1 MSESQIEFLQGQV
14 ISLTKENHLL
24 KEDILAFHH
33 FLNNRVKELKSYL
46 RDVPNRY
53 LNMELCD
60 ITQALLFVKEDA
72 EYYQMNMNTL
82 QHEIKQLKNQCAE
95 LKQLLLE
102 QKDKYQQQQQNIE
115 TNLTEQYSKALKE
128 LQENLKLASSNCD
141 IYRNS
146 MNLLAQEKTTYEQ
159 QIKSLQNE
167 IQKLKKQHE
176 IEKNELQMMI
186 ARGKSQLSDLEKTY
200 NIRLHKVQQ
209 SNFEEY
215 QTKLKNQAKDINEK
229 DQIRAELEKKISSYE
244 KFNGELQQDYEI
256 ILNQQSELQEIIK
269 KQLTEI
275 QVQSQLNYQL
285 HDNTKQLESTI
296 FDLKQ
301 SIALLKDE
309 MQLTQQELQQKVKDI
324 DLQKEIQN
332 QILFELSTIGTI
344 KICIMKQSSVKSQI
358 LELIKL
364 IKQESQENKAE
375 QKKLNDQVI
384 KLQDNKLQLQEE
396 QAQLIFQNEI
406 FQQKISQLQDQIVGQ
421 QEFEI
426 KYRKLVNE
434 IVYLAQTDP
443 KIIKSLQKHISIDF
457 YKEYTNLNKIT
468 ENDQN
473 RPLFLLANQQESIDI
488 EEDSKPKKG
497 QENKPQQIDRLNT
510 LMDEVKSQKQF
521 ELQESDQNLSFQWKN
536 SIRMTLTPSLYNV
549 KQEDQI
555 QLIEDFRADAQTQ
568 TDRKKYMSKF
578 LPHDNLDEIVEEIK
592 QGYLGYIDTSDIHT
606 QTDLFVENKSTQT
619 AQKKILNI
627 DESKE
632 KKLQINQI
640 QQIKNIDS
648 NLSKQIEAQQT
659 KILSLNKIINDLEL
673 QLKESLFLND
683 KYSEDFE
690 VKSREL
696 QRLKELSKN
705 QLQNQLVDYE
715 NKLESQSNQY
725 KNQIITLQEEIK
737 TLQINSNSK
746 IKKQDE
752 IIKRQE
758 EEIFN
763 YNNFIKD
770 LNCQFEEGN
779 KKIAQQNQKLQ
790 KQEELFKIKTEELT
804 QQINDLQS
812 QFNNRPSRQDDLDMI
827 KQLEKENEDL
837 KEQIQN
843 NFAKI
848 EYANEIVKYLQIEV
862 ENYKKQYNLF
872 SNHKPNN
879 FPKKKILFDSTLE
892 DEKSIVFDSK
902 QDFLPTVTNRDQFNS
917 TEKNRSQRGKS
928 YRLSD
933 FEIKQHT
940 TKHFFK
946 NAQQIK
952 NNLNKTQ
959 LVQRPNSPSITRNI
973 KYLSTMQKKF
983 NNPFENDCILHNAEI
998 LVENIK
1004 GNTPKTK
1011 YTQKSNDQFFLK
1023 GQLIQVELNSTTNSN
1038 KKFDLYQQKS

>member
-1 MSESQIEFLQGQV
+1 MSESQIEFLQRQV
-14 ISLTKENHLL
+14 INLTKENHLL

-60 ITQALLFVKEDA
+60 ITQALQFVKEDA
-72 EYYQMNMNTL
+72 EYYQLNMNAL
-82 QHEIKQLKNQCAE
+82 QHEIKQLKIQCAE

-128 LQENLKLASSNCD
+128 LQENLTLATSNCQ

-146 MNLLAQEKTTYEQ
+146 MNLLAQEKTTQEQ
-159 QIKSLQNE
+159 QIKSFQNE
-167 IQKLKKQHE
+167 IQKLKKQHDV
-176 IEKNELQMMI
+176 EKNELQMII
-186 ARGKSQLSDLEKTY
+186 ARGKSQLSDLEKAYT
-200 NIRLHKVQQ
+200 IRLHKVQQ

-229 DQIRAELEKKISSYE
+229 DQMRAELEKKISSYE
-244 KFNGELQQDYEI
+244 KFNQELQQGYET
-256 ILNQQSELQEIIK
+256 ILNQQTELQEIIK
-269 KQLTEI
+269 NQRAEA

-285 HDNTKQLESTI
+285 QDNSKQQESI
-296 FDLKQ
+296 ISDLKL
-301 SIALLKDE
+301 SIASLKDE
-309 MQLTQQELQQKVKDI
+309 MQMTQQVLQQKIKDI
-324 DLQKEIQN
+324 ELQKEIQN
-332 QILFELSTIGTI
+332 QILVELSNIGTI
-344 KICIMKQSSVKSQI
+344 KIGIMKQSSAKSQI
-358 LELIKL
+358 LEMIKL
-364 IKQESQENKAE
+364 IKQENQENQAE
-375 QKKLNDQVI
+375 RKKLNDQVI

-426 KYRKLVNE
+426 KYRKLINE
-434 IVYLAQTDP
+434 IVYLAQTNP
-443 KIIKSLQKHISIDF
+443 KIIKSIQKHISIDF

-473 RPLFLLANQQESIDI
+473 RPLFLLAYQSESIDV
-488 EEDSKPKKG
+488 ESDSKPNKG
-497 QENKPQQIDRLNT
+497 QEDKPQQDRLNSQ
-510 LMDEVKSQKQF
+510 MDEIKSLKQF
-521 ELQESDQNLSFQWKN
+521 DLHESEQNLSFQWKN

-549 KQEDQI
+549 KQEDQT
-555 QLIEDFRADAQTQ
+555 QVIEDFRADAQTQ

-592 QGYLGYIDTSDIHT
+592 QGYLGYLDTCDIHT
-606 QTDLFVENKSTQT
+606 QTDYSIENKSTQT
-619 AQKKILNI
+619 AQKKRLSTN
-627 DESKE
+627 ESKE
-632 KKLQINQI
+632 QKQQINSL
-640 QQIKNIDS
+640 QQTKNIDS
-648 NLSKQIEAQQT
+648 NLTKQIEVQQS
-659 KILSLNKIINDLEL
+659 KILSLNKIISDLEL

-690 VKSREL
+690 LKSREL

-705 QLQNQLVDYE
+705 QLQDQMVDYE
-715 NKLESQSNQY
+715 NKLETQSNVFKNEINTMKQEFDTFQKIQDQKIQKQEQLIHAQEVEIQNL
-725 KNQIITLQEEIK
+725 KNQ
-737 TLQINSNSK
+737 
-746 IKKQDE
+746 
-752 IIKRQE
+752 R
-758 EEIFN
+758 
-763 YNNFIKD
+763 KD
-770 LNCQFEEGN
+770 LN
-779 KKIAQQNQKLQ
+779 AQLQERNQRI
-790 KQEELFKIKTEELT
+790 FELT
-804 QQINDLQS
+804 QQLLKFEEQSKIFTEQLKEQINDLQN
-812 QFNNRPSRQDDLDMI
+812 QFNNRPSRQDDLDII

-837 KEQIQN
+837 KEQIQS

-879 FPKKKILFDSTLE
+879 FPKKRILFDSTLE
-892 DEKSIVFDSK
+892 DEKSIVFDSR

-946 NAQQIK
+946 NAQQTK
-952 NNLNKTQ
+952 NTLNKTQ
-959 LVQRPNSPSITRNI
+959 LVQRPNSPSISRNT

>member
-1 MSESQIEFLQGQV
+1 MSESQIEFLQRQV
-14 ISLTKENHLL
+14 INLNKENHLL

-60 ITQALLFVKEDA
+60 ITQALQFVKEDA
-72 EYYQMNMNTL
+72 EYYQLNINAL

-128 LQENLKLASSNCD
+128 LQENLTLATSNCQ

-146 MNLLAQEKTTYEQ
+146 MNLLAQEKTTQEQ
-159 QIKSLQNE
+159 QIKSLSNE
-167 IQKLKKQHE
+167 IQKLKKQHDG
-176 IEKNELQMMI
+176 EKNELQMII
-186 ARGKSQLSDLEKTY
+186 ARGKSQLSELEKAYT
-200 NIRLHKVQQ
+200 IRLHKVQQ

-229 DQIRAELEKKISSYE
+229 DQMRAELEKKISSYE
-244 KFNGELQQDYEI
+244 KFNQQLQQDYET
-256 ILNQQSELQEIIK
+256 ILNQQTELQEIIK
-269 KQLTEI
+269 KQLGEV

-285 HDNTKQLESTI
+285 QDNSKQQESI
-296 FDLKQ
+296 ISDLKL
-301 SIALLKDE
+301 SIASLKDE
-309 MQLTQQELQQKVKDI
+309 MQMTQQVLQQKIKDI
-324 DLQKEIQN
+324 ELQKEIQN
-332 QILFELSTIGTI
+332 QILLELSNIGTI
-344 KICIMKQSSVKSQI
+344 KIGIMKQSSAKSQI
-358 LELIKL
+358 LEMIKL
-364 IKQESQENKAE
+364 IKQESQENQLE
-375 QKKLNDQVI
+375 RKKLNDQVI

-396 QAQLIFQNEI
+396 QSQLIFQNEI

-443 KIIKSLQKHISIDF
+443 KIIKSIQKQISIDF

-473 RPLFLLANQQESIDI
+473 RPLFLLANQLESIDV
-488 EEDSKPKKG
+488 ESDSKPNKG
-497 QENKPQQIDRLNT
+497 QEDKLQQDRLNSQ
-510 LMDEVKSQKQF
+510 MDEIKSLKQF
-521 ELQESDQNLSFQWKN
+521 DLHESDQNLSFQWKN

-549 KQEDQI
+549 KQEDQT
-555 QLIEDFRADAQTQ
+555 QVIEEFRADAQTQ

-606 QTDLFVENKSTQT
+606 QTDYSIENKSTQT
-619 AQKKILNI
+619 AQKKRSSTN
-627 DESKE
+627 ESKDQ
-632 KKLQINQI
+632 KQQINS
-640 QQIKNIDS
+640 QQQTKNIDS
-648 NLSKQIEAQQT
+648 NLTKQFEVQQS
-659 KILSLNKIINDLEL
+659 KILSLNKIISDLEL

-690 VKSREL
+690 LKSREL

-705 QLQNQLVDYE
+705 QLQDQMVDYE
-715 NKLESQSNQY
+715 NKLETQSNNLRLLKKFKTKRFKSKRNQY
-725 KNQIITLQEEIK
+725 MNKKLKYKIQ
-737 TLQINSNSK
+737 K
-746 IKKQDE
+746 IKQ
-752 IIKRQE
+752 RNQML
-758 EEIFN
+758 
-763 YNNFIKD
+763 NFKKETKEN
-770 LNCQFEEGN
+770 LNQL
-779 KKIAQQNQKLQ
+779 KHYQNQRNNLKQIQNNLQ
-790 KQEELFKIKTEELT
+790 NKSMIYKINLIIGPADKM
-804 QQINDLQS
+804 IWIQS
-812 QFNNRPSRQDDLDMI
+812 NNL
-827 KQLEKENEDL
+827 KKKHEDL

-872 SNHKPNN
+872 SNHKPSNI
-879 FPKKKILFDSTLE
+879 PKKRILFDSTLE

-946 NAQQIK
+946 NAQQTK

-959 LVQRPNSPSITRNI
+959 LVQRPNSPSISRNT

-1011 YTQKSNDQFFLK
+1011 YAQKSNDQFFLK
-1023 GQLIQVELNSTTNSN
+1023 GQLMQVELNSTTNSN